1 MVWLMRF
8 AISANRLLDGIV
20 VFFGPGGHWVDQLSV
35 ASLYASKDEAE
46 AALALAKLDEK
57 KNVVVEAYAFEVRAE
72 GAPVAHHI
80 REAIRAAGPTV
91 RTDLGKQADAH

>member
-1 MVWLMRF
+1 MCSLMRYS
-8 AISANRLLDGIV
+8 ISANRLLDGIV
-20 VFFGPGGHWVDQLSV
+20 VFFGPNNHWVDQLSA

-46 AALALAKLDEK
+46 AALASAKLDEK
-57 KNVVVEAYAFEVRAE
+57 KNIVVEAYVFEVRAE